1 MLIQKLSEQSE
12 PMKLTRFVEPLK
24 HKIQAIYDEL
34 FGFITMFY
42 TYILYSKKLNAFYK
56 GETKNI
62 LDRLYRHNS
71 GYEKSTKLGTPWIL
85 LWQDVKSTKSEA
97 KQLTNNVIV
106 SIDNTIITDLDI
118 NKEINFLKFIN
129 KDQAANNPELL
140 KKEIVNSLIDR
151 KIKDIETNY
160 FKIEVSEKEIEINL
174 YNYLERI
181 KINNE
186 IINSFYNQNEI
197 EKDYL
202 KNIIKIDM
210 KWSKLVRQLY
220 ESRLNVNLTEVNKEL
235 EKKQN
240 NSVDDEKL
248 NTKLIIIEQNKLL
261 NKFSAT
267 HLEKSKKKYLIK
279 FL

>member
-1 MLIQKLSEQSE
+1 M
-12 PMKLTRFVEPLK
+12 
-24 HKIQAIYDEL
+24 
-34 FGFITMFY
+34 
-42 TYILYSKKLNAFYK
+42 SKKIF
-56 GETKNI
+56 
-62 LDRLYRHNS
+62 
-71 GYEKSTKLGTPWIL
+71 L
-85 LWQDVKSTKSEA
+85 LIFFVFFLTNSEA

-106 SIDNTIITDLDI
+106 SIDNSIITELDI

-129 KDQAANNPELL
+129 KNQATNNPELL

-181 KINNE
+181 KISNE
-186 IINSFYNQNEI
+186 ILNSFYNQNEI

-202 KNIIKIDM
+202 KDIIKIDM
-210 KWSKLVRQLY
+210 KWSKLVRQMY

-235 EKKQN
+235 EKEQN

-248 NTKLIIIEQNKLL
+248 KRQLIITEQNKLL
-261 NKFSAT
+261 NKYSAT

>member
-1 MLIQKLSEQSE
+1 M
-12 PMKLTRFVEPLK
+12 
-24 HKIQAIYDEL
+24 
-34 FGFITMFY
+34 
-42 TYILYSKKLNAFYK
+42 SKKIF
-56 GETKNI
+56 
-62 LDRLYRHNS
+62 
-71 GYEKSTKLGTPWIL
+71 L
-85 LWQDVKSTKSEA
+85 LIFFVFFSTKSEA

-106 SIDNTIITDLDI
+106 SIDNTIITELDI

-129 KDQAANNPELL
+129 KNQAVNNPELL

-160 FKIEVSEKEIEINL
+160 YNIEVSEKEIDINL

-210 KWSKLVRQLY
+210 KWSKLVKQLY

-235 EKKQN
+235 EKEQN
-240 NSVDDEKL
+240 NSVDDQKL
-248 NTKLIIIEQNKLL
+248 KRQLIIAEQNKLL
-261 NKFSAT
+261 NKFSAS

>member
-1 MLIQKLSEQSE
+1 MSKKRIFLL
-12 PMKLTRFVEPLK
+12 
-24 HKIQAIYDEL
+24 L
-34 FGFITMFY
+34 FFLFFIT
-42 TYILYSKKLNAFYK
+42 
-56 GETKNI
+56 
-62 LDRLYRHNS
+62 NS
-71 GYEKSTKLGTPWIL
+71 N
-85 LWQDVKSTKSEA
+85 A
-97 KQLTNNVIV
+97 KQLSNNVIV

-129 KDQAANNPELL
+129 KDQAANNPVLL

-160 FKIEVSEKEIEINL
+160 YKIEVSEKEIDINL

-202 KNIIKIDM
+202 KNVIKIDM

-235 EKKQN
+235 EKEQN

-248 NTKLIIIEQNKLL
+248 KRQLIIAEQNKLL

>member
-1 MLIQKLSEQSE
+1 M
-12 PMKLTRFVEPLK
+12 
-24 HKIQAIYDEL
+24 
-34 FGFITMFY
+34 
-42 TYILYSKKLNAFYK
+42 SKKIF
-56 GETKNI
+56 
-62 LDRLYRHNS
+62 
-71 GYEKSTKLGTPWIL
+71 L
-85 LWQDVKSTKSEA
+85 LIFFVFFLTNSEA

-106 SIDNTIITDLDI
+106 SIDNSIITDLDI

-129 KDQAANNPELL
+129 NDQAANNPELF

-151 KIKDIETNY
+151 KIKDIETNF

-181 KINNE
+181 KITNE

-235 EKKQN
+235 EKERY

-248 NTKLIIIEQNKLL
+248 KTQLIITEQNKLL
-261 NKFSAT
+261 NKFSAI

>member
-1 MLIQKLSEQSE
+1 M
-12 PMKLTRFVEPLK
+12 
-24 HKIQAIYDEL
+24 
-34 FGFITMFY
+34 
-42 TYILYSKKLNAFYK
+42 SKKIFLLIFFVFYL
-56 GETKNI
+56 T
-62 LDRLYRHNS
+62 S
-71 GYEKSTKLGTPWIL
+71 
-85 LWQDVKSTKSEA
+85 SEA
-97 KQLTNNVIV
+97 KKLTNNVIV
-106 SIDNTIITDLDI
+106 SIDNSIITDVDI

-129 KDQAANNPELL
+129 KEQAANNPELL
-140 KKEIVNSLIDR
+140 KKEIINILIDR

-174 YNYLERI
+174 YNYLERM
-181 KINNE
+181 KVNNE
-186 IINSFYNQNEI
+186 ILNSFYNQNEI

-235 EKKQN
+235 EKEQN

-248 NTKLIIIEQNKLL
+248 KRQLIITEQNKLL

>member
-1 MLIQKLSEQSE
+1 M
-12 PMKLTRFVEPLK
+12 
-24 HKIQAIYDEL
+24 
-34 FGFITMFY
+34 
-42 TYILYSKKLNAFYK
+42 SKKIF
-56 GETKNI
+56 
-62 LDRLYRHNS
+62 
-71 GYEKSTKLGTPWIL
+71 L
-85 LWQDVKSTKSEA
+85 LIFFVFFLTKSEA

-129 KDQAANNPELL
+129 KDRAADNPVLL
-140 KKEIVNSLIDR
+140 KKEILNSLIDR

-235 EKKQN
+235 EKEQN

-248 NTKLIIIEQNKLL
+248 KRQLIIIEQNKLL
-261 NKFSAT
+261 NKFSST

>member
-1 MLIQKLSEQSE
+1 M
-12 PMKLTRFVEPLK
+12 
-24 HKIQAIYDEL
+24 
-34 FGFITMFY
+34 
-42 TYILYSKKLNAFYK
+42 SKKIF
-56 GETKNI
+56 
-62 LDRLYRHNS
+62 
-71 GYEKSTKLGTPWIL
+71 L
-85 LWQDVKSTKSEA
+85 LIFFVFFFTNSEA

-106 SIDNTIITDLDI
+106 SIDNSIITDLDI

-129 KDQAANNPELL
+129 KDQNANNPELL

-186 IINSFYNQNEI
+186 ILNSFYNQNEI

-235 EKKQN
+235 EKEQN

-248 NTKLIIIEQNKLL
+248 KRQLIITEQNKLL
-261 NKFSAT
+261 NKFSTT

>member
-1 MLIQKLSEQSE
+1 M
-12 PMKLTRFVEPLK
+12 
-24 HKIQAIYDEL
+24 
-34 FGFITMFY
+34 
-42 TYILYSKKLNAFYK
+42 SKKIF
-56 GETKNI
+56 
-62 LDRLYRHNS
+62 
-71 GYEKSTKLGTPWIL
+71 L
-85 LWQDVKSTKSEA
+85 LIFVFFLTNSEA

-118 NKEINFLKFIN
+118 NKEIIFLKFIN

-140 KKEIVNSLIDR
+140 KKEIVNTLIDR

-186 IINSFYNQNEI
+186 IINSFYRQNEI

-235 EKKQN
+235 EKEQN

-248 NTKLIIIEQNKLL
+248 KRQLIITEQKKLL

>member
-1 MLIQKLSEQSE
+1 M
-12 PMKLTRFVEPLK
+12 
-24 HKIQAIYDEL
+24 
-34 FGFITMFY
+34 
-42 TYILYSKKLNAFYK
+42 SKKKVF
-56 GETKNI
+56 
-62 LDRLYRHNS
+62 
-71 GYEKSTKLGTPWIL
+71 L
-85 LWQDVKSTKSEA
+85 LIIFLLFSINSEA

-106 SIDNTIITDLDI
+106 SIDNSIITELDI
-118 NKEINFLKFIN
+118 NKEINFVKFIN
-129 KDQAANNPELL
+129 KDQVTNNTELI
-140 KKEIVNSLIDR
+140 KKEIINSLIDR

-160 FKIEVSEKEIEINL
+160 YKIEVSEKEIENNL

-186 IINSFYNQNEI
+186 TLNSFYNQNEI

-210 KWSKLVRQLY
+210 KWSKLIRQMY
-220 ESRLNVNLTEVNKEL
+220 ESRLNVNLTEVNRDL
-235 EKKQN
+235 EKEQK
-240 NSVDDEKL
+240 NSEEDEKL
-248 NTKLIIIEQNKLL
+248 KKQLIFTEQNKLL

>member
-1 MLIQKLSEQSE
+1 M
-12 PMKLTRFVEPLK
+12 
-24 HKIQAIYDEL
+24 
-34 FGFITMFY
+34 
-42 TYILYSKKLNAFYK
+42 SKKIF
-56 GETKNI
+56 
-62 LDRLYRHNS
+62 
-71 GYEKSTKLGTPWIL
+71 L
-85 LWQDVKSTKSEA
+85 LIFFVFFLTSSEA

-106 SIDNTIITDLDI
+106 SIDNSIITDLDI
-118 NKEINFLKFIN
+118 NKEMNFLKFIN
-129 KDQAANNPELL
+129 REQAANNPELL
-140 KKEIVNSLIDR
+140 KKEIINSLIDR
-151 KIKDIETNY
+151 KIKDIEANY
-160 FKIEVSEKEIEINL
+160 LKIEVPEKEIEINL
-174 YNYLERI
+174 YNYLERM
-181 KINNE
+181 KVNNE
-186 IINSFYNQNEI
+186 ILNSFYNQNEI

-235 EKKQN
+235 EKEQN

-248 NTKLIIIEQNKLL
+248 KRQLIITEQNKLL

>member
-1 MLIQKLSEQSE
+1 M
-12 PMKLTRFVEPLK
+12 
-24 HKIQAIYDEL
+24 
-34 FGFITMFY
+34 
-42 TYILYSKKLNAFYK
+42 SKKIFLLIFFVFYL
-56 GETKNI
+56 T
-62 LDRLYRHNS
+62 S
-71 GYEKSTKLGTPWIL
+71 
-85 LWQDVKSTKSEA
+85 SEA
-97 KQLTNNVIV
+97 KQLNNNVIV
-106 SIDNTIITDLDI
+106 SIDNSIITDLDI

-140 KKEIVNSLIDR
+140 KKEVVNSLIDR

-160 FKIEVSEKEIEINL
+160 FKIDVSEKEIEINL

-186 IINSFYNQNEI
+186 ILNSFYNQNEI

-210 KWSKLVRQLY
+210 KWSKLVRQMY
-220 ESRLNVNLTEVNKEL
+220 ESRLNVNLTEVNKAI
-235 EKKQN
+235 KKEQN
-240 NSVDDEKL
+240 NTVDDEKL
-248 NTKLIIIEQNKLL
+248 KRQLIITEQNKLL

>member
-1 MLIQKLSEQSE
+1 M
-12 PMKLTRFVEPLK
+12 
-24 HKIQAIYDEL
+24 
-34 FGFITMFY
+34 
-42 TYILYSKKLNAFYK
+42 SKKIF
-56 GETKNI
+56 
-62 LDRLYRHNS
+62 
-71 GYEKSTKLGTPWIL
+71 L
-85 LWQDVKSTKSEA
+85 LIFFVFFLTNSEA

-129 KDQAANNPELL
+129 KDQDANNPELL
-140 KKEIVNSLIDR
+140 KKEIINILIDR

-174 YNYLERI
+174 YNYLERM

-186 IINSFYNQNEI
+186 ILNSFYNQYEI

-202 KNIIKIDM
+202 KNTIKIDM
-210 KWSKLVRQLY
+210 KWSKLVRQMY
-220 ESRLNVNLTEVNKEL
+220 DSRLNVNLTEVNKEL
-235 EKKQN
+235 EKEQN

-248 NTKLIIIEQNKLL
+248 KRQLIITEQNKLL
-261 NKFSAT
+261 NKYSAT

>member
-1 MLIQKLSEQSE
+1 M
-12 PMKLTRFVEPLK
+12 
-24 HKIQAIYDEL
+24 
-34 FGFITMFY
+34 
-42 TYILYSKKLNAFYK
+42 SKKIFLLIFFVFFL
-56 GETKNI
+56 T
-62 LDRLYRHNS
+62 NS
-71 GYEKSTKLGTPWIL
+71 K
-85 LWQDVKSTKSEA
+85 A

-118 NKEINFLKFIN
+118 NKEIIFLKFIN

-140 KKEIVNSLIDR
+140 KKEVVNTLIDR

-181 KINNE
+181 KISNE
-186 IINSFYNQNEI
+186 ILNSFYNQNEI

-235 EKKQN
+235 EKEQS

-248 NTKLIIIEQNKLL
+248 KRQLIITEQNKLL
-261 NKFSAT
+261 NKYSAT

>member
-1 MLIQKLSEQSE
+1 M
-12 PMKLTRFVEPLK
+12 
-24 HKIQAIYDEL
+24 
-34 FGFITMFY
+34 
-42 TYILYSKKLNAFYK
+42 SKKKIFLLLFFAFIF
-56 GETKNI
+56 TNT
-62 LDRLYRHNS
+62 N
-71 GYEKSTKLGTPWIL
+71 
-85 LWQDVKSTKSEA
+85 A

-106 SIDNTIITDLDI
+106 SIDNSIITDLDI
-118 NKEINFLKFIN
+118 HKEINFFKFIN
-129 KDQAANNPELL
+129 KDQTANPELL
-140 KKEIVNSLIDR
+140 KKEIIYSLIDR

-160 FKIEVSEKEIEINL
+160 FKIEVSEKEIEINI
-174 YNYLERI
+174 YNYLERM

-186 IINSFYNQNEI
+186 ILNSFYSQYEI

-210 KWSKLVRQLY
+210 KWSKLVRRMY

-235 EKKQN
+235 EKEQN

-248 NTKLIIIEQNKLL
+248 KKQLIITEQNKLL

>member
-1 MLIQKLSEQSE
+1 MSKKIFLLIFFVFF
-12 PMKLTRFVEPLK
+12 LTR
-24 HKIQAIYDEL
+24 
-34 FGFITMFY
+34 
-42 TYILYSKKLNAFYK
+42 
-56 GETKNI
+56 
-62 LDRLYRHNS
+62 
-71 GYEKSTKLGTPWIL
+71 
-85 LWQDVKSTKSEA
+85 SEA

-106 SIDNTIITDLDI
+106 SIDNSIITDLDI
-118 NKEINFLKFIN
+118 NKEVNFLKFIN

-140 KKEIVNSLIDR
+140 KKEVINSLIDR

-160 FKIEVSEKEIEINL
+160 FKTEISEKEIEINL
-174 YNYLERI
+174 YNYLERM
-181 KINNE
+181 KVNNE
-186 IINSFYNQNEI
+186 ILNSFYNQNEI

-210 KWSKLVRQLY
+210 KWSKLIRQLY
-220 ESRLNVNLTEVNKEL
+220 ESRLNVNLTEVSKEL
-235 EKKQN
+235 EKEQN

-248 NTKLIIIEQNKLL
+248 KRQLIINEQNKLL

>member
-1 MLIQKLSEQSE
+1 MNKRI
-12 PMKLTRFVEPLK
+12 
-24 HKIQAIYDEL
+24 
-34 FGFITMFY
+34 
-42 TYILYSKKLNAFYK
+42 
-56 GETKNI
+56 
-62 LDRLYRHNS
+62 
-71 GYEKSTKLGTPWIL
+71 IL
-85 LWQDVKSTKSEA
+85 LIIFIKLISLNVDA
-97 KQLTNNVIV
+97 KQLVNNVVV

-118 NKEINFLKFIN
+118 SKEINFLKFIN
-129 KDQAANNPELL
+129 KDQITNNNTEIS
-140 KKEIVNSLIDR
+140 KKEIINILIDR

-160 FKIEVSEKEIEINL
+160 FKIDISEKEIEINL
-174 YNYLERI
+174 YNYLEEV

-220 ESRLNVNLTEVNKEL
+220 ENRLNVNLTEVNKEL

-248 NTKLIIIEQNKLL
+248 KRQLIITEQKKLL

>member
-1 MLIQKLSEQSE
+1 MGKKIFLLIF
-12 PMKLTRFVEPLK
+12 FVFFL
-24 HKIQAIYDEL
+24 
-34 FGFITMFY
+34 
-42 TYILYSKKLNAFYK
+42 
-56 GETKNI
+56 
-62 LDRLYRHNS
+62 
-71 GYEKSTKLGTPWIL
+71 
-85 LWQDVKSTKSEA
+85 TKSEA
-97 KQLTNNVIV
+97 KQLNNNVIV

-160 FKIEVSEKEIEINL
+160 YKIEVSEKEIDINL

-210 KWSKLVRQLY
+210 KWSKLVRQMY

-235 EKKQN
+235 EKEQN

-248 NTKLIIIEQNKLL
+248 KRQLIITEQNKLL
-261 NKFSAT
+261 NKYSAT